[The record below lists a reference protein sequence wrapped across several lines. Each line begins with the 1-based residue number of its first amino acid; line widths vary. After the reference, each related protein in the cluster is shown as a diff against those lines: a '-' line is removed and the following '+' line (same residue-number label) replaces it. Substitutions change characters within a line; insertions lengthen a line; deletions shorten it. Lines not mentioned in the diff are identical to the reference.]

1 MTDEEKD
8 ILNKH
13 VRRWATEYY
22 QLFLE
27 DEDEDV
33 VRGALNAYDAV
44 AMLACENGQRLWN
57 RFILL
62 FLAIPWHR
70 GGRYKERSDIDY
82 GNEVLSLPSE
92 I

>member
-1 MTDEEKD
+1 MIKRLGGDSHDERRKD

-44 AMLACENGQRLWN
+44 AMLAYELLRTEHSERLVN
-57 RFILL
+57 TLMDSIDE
-62 FLAIPWHR
+62 LALHDAQEKR
-70 GGRYKERSDIDY
+70 RKHE
-82 GNEVLSLPSE
+82 
-92 I
+92 

>member
-13 VRRWATEYY
+13 VRGWATEYY

-33 VRGALNAYDAV
+33 VRGALNTYDAV
-44 AMLACENGQRLWN
+44 VMLAYELRLVN
-57 RFILL
+57 TLMDSIDE
-62 FLAIPWHR
+62 LALRDAQEKRRKH
-70 GGRYKERSDIDY
+70 E
-82 GNEVLSLPSE
+82 
-92 I
+92 

>member
-1 MTDEEKD
+1 MTNEEKD

-33 VRGALNAYDAV
+33 VRGALSAYDAV
-44 AMLACENGQRLWN
+44 TMLAYE
-57 RFILL
+57 LL
-62 FLAIPWHR
+62 RTEHSAHLVNKLID
-70 GGRYKERSDIDY
+70 DID
-82 GNEVLSLPSE
+82 EQAE
-92 I
+92 QKARKEART

>member
-1 MTDEEKD
+1 MKGSENMTDEEKD
-8 ILNKH
+8 ILYKH

-44 AMLACENGQRLWN
+44 AMLAYELLWTEHSERLVN
-57 RFILL
+57 TLMDSIDG
-62 FLAIPWHR
+62 LALRDAQEKRRKH
-70 GGRYKERSDIDY
+70 E
-82 GNEVLSLPSE
+82 
-92 I
+92 